1 MVTSPEDR
9 DMSAE
14 EFLARDIPLFRDV
27 RPAELAGI
35 DLQMSERRLHAWELL
50 FNQQDG
56 GTDVHFLLSGEL
68 VALYWTPEG
77 REVIFSRIGPGS
89 YIGEIAALDEG
100 SRSLAVVARSS
111 ATLVS
116 LPGPVFRA
124 MFDRLPLVRW
134 RVTRD
139 LVARIRGLT
148 ARHLELATYSVEE
161 RVSAYIMRLALDRGQ
176 MLPGGVIRLAPTHA
190 DIAASI
196 GSNREMVSRS
206 LKVLS
211 SKGIVR
217 VGRRQIVIL
226 DPDRLSDRS

>member
-1 MVTSPEDR
+1 
-9 DMSAE
+9 MSAE
-14 EFLARDIPLFRDV
+14 DLLSRDIPLFQGLV
-27 RPAELAGI
+27 PADLAGM
-35 DLQMSERRLHAWELL
+35 DLQLAERRLRPWELL

-100 SRSLAVVARSS
+100 SRSLAVVARGG

-116 LPGPVFRA
+116 LPGVVFRSL
-124 MFDRLPLVRW
+124 FDRLPLVRW

-148 ARHLELATYSVEE
+148 ARHLELATCSVEE
-161 RVSAYIMRLALDRGQ
+161 RVGSYIMRLALDRGQ
-176 MLPGGVIRLAPTHA
+176 MCPGGIIQAAPTHA

-206 LKVLS
+206 LKVLA

-217 VGRRQIVIL
+217 VGRRQIVLL
-226 DPDRLSDRS
+226 DPDRLSDRP